1 MGCGCTHGSATMFKV
16 PSGEGTDC
24 AGGFGAGASW
34 AHDVPAHASTIGRA
48 VPAKIRKR
56 VSVFTVEHEAYHCF
70 LLLCFRLI
78 PHPQLPRGSP
88 PRRATQLGAHRPIVS
103 GRPTCAAKCNVVWI
117 PTSEMP
123 YSKSKHG

>member
-24 AGGFGAGASW
+24 ARGFSADVSW
-34 AHDVPAHASTIGRA
+34 AYDVPAHASTIGKA
-48 VPAKIRKR
+48 VPAKNRKR

-78 PHPQLPRGSP
+78 PHANARSSLRREMAQLANERQDFRADVAQCSRGY
-88 PRRATQLGAHRPIVS
+88 RARP
-103 GRPTCAAKCNVVWI
+103 
-117 PTSEMP
+117 
-123 YSKSKHG
+123 